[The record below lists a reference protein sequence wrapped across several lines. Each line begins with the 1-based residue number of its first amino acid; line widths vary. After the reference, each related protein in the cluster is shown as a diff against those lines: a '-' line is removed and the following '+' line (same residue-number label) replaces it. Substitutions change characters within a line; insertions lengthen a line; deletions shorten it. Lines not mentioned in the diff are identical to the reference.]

1 MSLDGDVA
9 PLFPRAEVGTT
20 RPSSRAPRIRAG
32 SRSGCRLALLLLIA
46 PATLG
51 VAAARPA
58 VPVGVAPG
66 GTSDTKLATACSSF
80 HWGASRSA
88 LRFELVV
95 YEVDDESGDGPL
107 REAEPAL
114 SVLVPA
120 AASSWTP
127 PLDQCLKTGATYA
140 WSLRAIHGDGPSAWA
155 APLFFRVPLGP
166 SPAEVAEAIEWLRQL
181 RRESP
186 EAIAIESQSDI
197 ESHSDS
203 VALPDAPGSRL
214 RTIQGGI
221 IEPPGPAEFSGG
233 GPASLRVG
241 GEART
246 VDATGEP
253 RLWGKGRPGAKI
265 YGPDNGSGAFCSQ
278 GSIEFGL
285 SEGVASWDSAEA
297 ACPEGTWVCRQS
309 EIQAAPACD
318 TARPDTATD
327 VLLCDGD
334 PLDQL
339 SDRTYGWLADHP
351 APANGFGT
359 SLSELDIV
367 GGLPA
372 CVSAPVWCCRD

>member
-1 MSLDGDVA
+1 MSLDRYVA
-9 PLFPRAEVGTT
+9 PLFERAGSAA
-20 RPSSRAPRIRAG
+20 RSGSHAPRVRG
-32 SRSGCRLALLLLIA
+32 TSRSGCRLALILLIA

-51 VAAARPA
+51 ITAARPA

-80 HWGASRSA
+80 HWGASQSA

-95 YEVDDESGDGPL
+95 YEVDDESGEAPL
-107 REAEPAL
+107 RETEPAL

-120 AASSWTP
+120 AASSWAP
-127 PLDQCLKTGATYA
+127 PLDQCLRTGATYA
-140 WSLRAIHGDGPSAWA
+140 WSLRAIHRDGPSAWA
-155 APLFFRVPLGP
+155 VPLFFRVPHGP
-166 SPAEVAEAIEWLRQL
+166 SQAEVAEAIELLRQL
-181 RRESP
+181 GRESP
-186 EAIAIESQSDI
+186 EVIAT
-197 ESHSDS
+197 ESHGDS
-203 VALPDAPGSRL
+203 VALPEAPGSSL
-214 RTIQGGI
+214 RTIQGTI

-233 GPASLRVG
+233 GPASLRIG
-241 GEART
+241 GEVRT

-297 ACPEGTWVCRQS
+297 ACPEGTWVCRRS
-309 EIQAAPACD
+309 EIEGAPACD
-318 TARPDTATD
+318 TARPDTPTD

-339 SDRTYGWLADHP
+339 ADRTYGWLADHP
-351 APANGFGT
+351 APAFGGGT

-367 GGLPA
+367 GSLPA
-372 CVSAPVWCCRD
+372 CLSAPVWCCRD